1 MRLLATLAAASL
13 LLLAGR
19 AMAADPQA
27 PVKSI
32 MDLATALWNDDPK
45 VEGQDYFD
53 KQRLGTLYAKPF
65 VGAYKEAAKHPIYDE
80 ASGPFGYDVITNGQ
94 DGCPLKDVAITAGA
108 ETAGTTDVKVT
119 FKLMTCY
126 DDDAS
131 KNVVSEVHFDVITE
145 DGRPVIADIHRITD
159 GKSDS
164 LLKEMQ
170 DIAKNGGE
178 LPQDKTDTPDQ
189 NDGQNDVQPDG
200 QTDGQDQKQETPKP

>member
-1 MRLLATLAAASL
+1 MRLLATLAAATL
-13 LLLAGR
+13 LLFAGR

-53 KQRLGTLYAKPF
+53 KERLATLYAKPF
-65 VGAYKEAAKHPIYDE
+65 VDAYKEAAKHPIYDE

-94 DGCPLKDVAITAGA
+94 DGCPLKDVAISTGA

-119 FKLMTCY
+119 FKLLTCY

-131 KNVVSEVHFDVITE
+131 KNAVSEVHFDVITE
-145 DGRPVIADIHRITD
+145 AGRPVIADIHRITD

-178 LPQDKTDTPDQ
+178 MPQDETDTPDQ
-189 NDGQNDVQPDG
+189 NKDQNDG
-200 QTDGQDQKQETPKP
+200 HTNGQDQKQETPKP